1 MRYWLVSAVVWTVL
15 LSLLVLLPGPAV
27 RLPGTL
33 PRRPAPHSIPSA
45 DLVLRSPPQWRS
57 CPGPT
62 AQHSI
67 WSMATNPQIVEY
79 ALVLA
84 TSVRASWN
92 YSVAPLPD
100 FRLIVPEPEWGGLGG
115 KTVERLERAGWGVCV
130 IPAISFLDTNWNP
143 MYHYTYHKI
152 HVWNQTQ
159 YTAALWLDS
168 DTMAVGSLDPLLA
181 RYTELAPP
189 GSPQHDMPRL
199 GVSYD
204 RDWWT
209 AVVERGAGRPG
220 GAEDSFNSGVMLIR
234 PDAEEYLWLL
244 NVKLGPP
251 VATKRDIGAE
261 QGWLNAL
268 YVSERIDIGF
278 PFNARIGLSEL
289 DGGSLWSRYW
299 DQVKLVHFAWKYKP
313 DEFNCPQSLLH
324 FCHVWHKHNLTV
336 HMST

>member
-62 AQHSI
+62 AKHSI
-67 WSMATNPQIVEY
+67 WSMATNPVSNISMLVRLLMCAVKQIVEY

-84 TSVRASWN
+84 TSVRTSWN

-143 MYHYTYHKI
+143 MYHYTYHKEGI
-152 HVWNQTQ
+152 HITGMNK
-159 YTAALWLDS
+159 AAFICFS
-168 DTMAVGSLDPLLA
+168 
-181 RYTELAPP
+181 
-189 GSPQHDMPRL
+189 
-199 GVSYD
+199 
-204 RDWWT
+204 
-209 AVVERGAGRPG
+209 
-220 GAEDSFNSGVMLIR
+220 
-234 PDAEEYLWLL
+234 
-244 NVKLGPP
+244 
-251 VATKRDIGAE
+251 
-261 QGWLNAL
+261 
-268 YVSERIDIGF
+268 
-278 PFNARIGLSEL
+278 
-289 DGGSLWSRYW
+289 
-299 DQVKLVHFAWKYKP
+299 
-313 DEFNCPQSLLH
+313 
-324 FCHVWHKHNLTV
+324 
-336 HMST
+336 